1 MAKLNFE
8 EYLKAMEGYRAYLNG
23 EAKEL
28 PNIPSEE
35 DPKPAGDPKPAED
48 PKPEEKGAADP
59 EPEKNSGDDV
69 QKQLDEIKASMA
81 LMAKALQ
88 PSLGDIKPVGI
99 DDVVKKFFDVE

>member
-1 MAKLNFE
+1 MAKMSFE
-8 EYLKAMEGYRAYLNG
+8 EYLEARAAYADYLKTEEG
-23 EAKEL
+23 AKDEKD
-28 PNIPSEE
+28 PVKTEE
-35 DPKPAGDPKPAED
+35 KPAAD

-69 QKQLDEIKASMA
+69 QKQLDEIKAAMG

-88 PSLGDIKPVGI
+88 PSLGDITPVGI

>member
-1 MAKLNFE
+1 MAKMSFE
-8 EYLKAMEGYRAYLNG
+8 EYLEARAAYADYLKTEEG
-23 EAKEL
+23 AK
-28 PNIPSEE
+28 
-35 DPKPAGDPKPAED
+35 DPVD

-59 EPEKNSGDDV
+59 EPEKNYGDDV
-69 QKQLDEIKASMA
+69 QKQLDEIKAAMG

>member
-28 PNIPSEE
+28 PEIPSEE
-35 DPKPAGDPKPAED
+35 DPKPAED
-48 PKPEEKGAADP
+48 PKQEDGPVGPAADP
-59 EPEKNSGDDV
+59 EPEKNYGDDV
-69 QKQLDEIKASMA
+69 QKQLDEIKAAMG

>member
-23 EAKEL
+23 ETKEL
-28 PNIPSEE
+28 PDIHSEE
-35 DPKPAGDPKPAED
+35 DPKPEEKPVAD

-69 QKQLDEIKASMA
+69 QKQLDEIKAAMGI
-81 LMAKALQ
+81 MAKALQ

>member
-1 MAKLNFE
+1 MAKMSFE
-8 EYLKAMEGYRAYLNG
+8 EYLEARAAYADYLKTEEG
-23 EAKEL
+23 AKDEKD
-28 PNIPSEE
+28 PVKPE
-35 DPKPAGDPKPAED
+35 DPKPADDK
-48 PKPEEKGAADP
+48 KKEETPADP

-69 QKQLDEIKASMA
+69 QKQLDEIKAAMG

>member
-1 MAKLNFE
+1 MAKMSFE
-8 EYLKAMEGYRAYLNG
+8 EYLEARAAYADYLKTEEG
-23 EAKEL
+23 AKD
-28 PNIPSEE
+28 PV
-35 DPKPAGDPKPAED
+35 DPKPEEKGAAD

-59 EPEKNSGDDV
+59 EPEKNYGDDV
-69 QKQLDEIKASMA
+69 QKQLDEIKAAMG